1 MRVILV
7 NPFDETV
14 KEAVYGGDYREIYD
28 LIDCR
33 TFDVVSL
40 SDADD
45 LYIDDEGLLY
55 VDNQNKGPQRYF
67 SWSGRNFAGMGLI
80 MGHDDEGETTATTY
94 DLQEVIDR
102 VEFLPEGHREE
113 PYMEF
118 IEWK

>member
-1 MRVILV
+1 MRVILI

-14 KEAVYGGDYREIYD
+14 KEAVYGGDYREIYN

-40 SDADD
+40 SNADD
-45 LYIDDEGLLY
+45 LYVDDEGLLK
-55 VDNQNKGPQRYF
+55 DENRYF

-80 MGHDDEGETTATTY
+80 MGHDDEGETIETTY
-94 DLQEVIDR
+94 DLQEVVDR
-102 VEFLPEGHREE
+102 VEFLSEGHKET

-118 IEWK
+118 KAWQ

>member
-14 KEAVYGGDYREIYD
+14 KEAVYGGDYREIYN

-45 LYIDDEGLLY
+45 LYVDDEGLLK
-55 VDNQNKGPQRYF
+55 DENRYF
-67 SWSGRNFAGMGLI
+67 SWGGRNFAGMGLI
-80 MGHDDEGETTATTY
+80 MGHDDEGETIETTY
-94 DLQEVIDR
+94 DLQEVVDR
-102 VEFLPEGHREE
+102 VEFLPEGHKET

-118 IEWK
+118 KAWQ